1 MNDIIDTWTE
11 EIKDRCKN
19 QNIDIEDCLIMFQRN
34 QTYFNGEEISGF
46 SESENGRWMCIPV
59 YNDKISD
66 MSGEYVYTPQCFE
79 IKDKITTYLS
89 NGYMTTLTTIWLL
102 RNP

>member
-46 SESENGRWMCIPV
+46 S
-59 YNDKISD
+59 
-66 MSGEYVYTPQCFE
+66 
-79 IKDKITTYLS
+79 
-89 NGYMTTLTTIWLL
+89 
-102 RNP
+102 